1 MKKDRVVLDIIEQES
16 YYDLNLSTAFQKA
29 EEELF
34 ELQETIDS
42 VKNLQPDCD
51 KMDYALA
58 ASCGALCGVL
68 DVFLIGKP
76 GESPLGDITDKWFAD
91 RTCDFAKLCGWK
103 GNEKNPVASAIGFLE
118 RKYKVPYDQ
127 RSVGDAATDVFDFTP
142 KNHHFKSLAHNPT
155 LMGLFF
161 SILDQFT
168 EASHIV
174 SGGLLIDLGNGNE
187 KFVLQENSIPAKILC
202 GFVNWFGHLMSDC
215 AGSSHSAGQWRR
227 GMGLPAPLWTWV
239 NDITAIKAK
248 LGIPVFEF
256 EKNFNELAVEVYKQ
270 GNDVRFQTAQAIP
283 VLINELL
290 VRFIYS
296 IRRLIRYYAEVPAD
310 TRNFKKMWEAC
321 KPFSKPTIRRMLTI
335 AHGTFCLVDIG
346 DATIRGV
353 IAGGGSFNP
362 LEFILRIN
370 LVGVGRF
377 AVSLYGEVKA
387 GAEYRDALD
396 NAELAERKKQII
408 NNYKQGLRELSDRY
422 DDKDIFRAID
432 DLDTS
437 GQDRFEQSL
446 ELTKLR
452 GVPDYLPDK
461 TNIDNYFNPQK
472 DE

>member
-1 MKKDRVVLDIIEQES
+1 MTKDRVFLDITEQES
-16 YYDLNLSTAFQKA
+16 YYNLTLSTAFQKA
-29 EEELF
+29 EEELLV
-34 ELQETIDS
+34 LQETVDS
-42 VKNLQPDCD
+42 VKKLKPDCD
-51 KMDYALA
+51 KIDYALA

-127 RSVGDAATDVFDFTP
+127 RGVGDAATEVFDFTP
-142 KNHHFKSLAHNPT
+142 SNHHFKSLAHNPT
-155 LMGLFF
+155 LVGLFF

-168 EASHIV
+168 GASHIV
-174 SGGLLIDLGNGNE
+174 SGGQLIDIGNANE
-187 KFVLQENSIPAKILC
+187 NFALRGNSIPAKIFC
-202 GFVNWFGHLMSDC
+202 GFVNWFGHLMSDL
-215 AGSSHSAGQWRR
+215 AGSSGGAGRGKR
-227 GMGLPAPLWTWV
+227 GMGLPSPLWTWM

-270 GNDVRFQTAQAIP
+270 GNDVRFQTAQTIP

-290 VRFIYS
+290 VRTIYS
-296 IRRLIRYYAEVPAD
+296 IRRLIRYYSETHAD
-310 TRNFKKMWEAC
+310 TRSFKDMWEVC
-321 KPFSKPTIRRMLTI
+321 KPFSNPTIRRMLTI

-346 DATIRGV
+346 DAAIRGV

-387 GAEYRDALD
+387 GAKYRDALD

-422 DDKDIFRAID
+422 DDKDILRAID

-446 ELTKLR
+446 KLAILREVPAPLTT
-452 GVPDYLPDK
+452 K
-461 TNIDNYFNPQK
+461 TDIDTYFNPQK
-472 DE
+472 R

>member
-1 MKKDRVVLDIIEQES
+1 MTKDRVLLDITEQES
-16 YYDLNLSTAFQKA
+16 YYNLTLSTAFQKA
-29 EEELF
+29 EEELLV
-34 ELQETIDS
+34 LQETVDS
-42 VKNLQPDCD
+42 VKKLKPDCD
-51 KMDYALA
+51 KIDYALA

-127 RSVGDAATDVFDFTP
+127 RGVGDAATEVFDFTP
-142 KNHHFKSLAHNPT
+142 SNHHFKSLAHNPT
-155 LMGLFF
+155 LVGLFF

-168 EASHIV
+168 GASHIV
-174 SGGLLIDLGNGNE
+174 SGGQLIDIGNANE
-187 KFVLQENSIPAKILC
+187 NFALRGNSIPAKIFC
-202 GFVNWFGHLMSDC
+202 GFVNWFGHLMSDL
-215 AGSSHSAGQWRR
+215 AGSSGGAGQGKR
-227 GMGLPAPLWTWV
+227 GMGLPSPLWTWM

-270 GNDVRFQTAQAIP
+270 GNDVRFQTAQTIP

-290 VRFIYS
+290 VRTIYS
-296 IRRLIRYYAEVPAD
+296 IRRSIRYYSETHAD
-310 TRNFKKMWEAC
+310 TRSFKDMWEVC
-321 KPFSKPTIRRMLTI
+321 KPFSNPTIRRMLTI

-422 DDKDIFRAID
+422 DDKDILRAID

-446 ELTKLR
+446 KLAILREVPAPLTTK
-452 GVPDYLPDK
+452 PD
-461 TNIDNYFNPQK
+461 IDTYFNPPK
-472 DE
+472 R